1 MGTFQGGSATT
12 LSYAREVTEG
22 RLKTLDVILLG
33 LLGTGERTGYDVRK
47 WLDRY
52 GTYVGYSA
60 QTSQIYRQLSRMVD
74 LGWATTRPD
83 PRDTGP
89 DAKLYALTESGR
101 RRLHA
106 WVDAPYEPSRRPLD
120 PDFALRMR
128 FAGSASPQ
136 KALDLVRTE
145 LAFRRRQEQTK
156 IPFDETILTG
166 DVPGREGRWYQ
177 DFSLLFD
184 ERGHYMVRA
193 LIAWLEAAERRLEAL
208 SEGPA

>member
-1 MGTFQGGSATT
+1 MPALEVGATT
-12 LSYAREVTEG
+12 PLPDARPLTDR

-33 LLGTGERTGYDVRK
+33 LLSTGERTGYDVRK

-60 QTSQIYRQLSRMVD
+60 QTSQIYRQLGRMVD
-74 LGWATTRPD
+74 LEWATTRPD

-89 DAKLYALTESGR
+89 DAKLYVLTEVGR
-101 RRLHA
+101 RRLDA
-106 WVDAPYEPSRRPLD
+106 WIDARHEPSQRPLD
-120 PDFALRMR
+120 PEFALRMR

-156 IPFDETILTG
+156 MPFDETILTH
-166 DVPGREGRWYQ
+166 DAPEGGLRWFQ
-177 DFSLLFD
+177 DFSLLAN

-193 LIAWLEAAERRLEAL
+193 LIAWLEAAERRLEAAL
-208 SEGPA
+208 CEGP